1 MVWNNKM
8 KKIVSW
14 LNESSYISPLS
25 PGCRMC
31 AQGSKMVVLIT
42 GLCPA
47 GCFYCPLSLKKQGKD
62 RIFADEW
69 ELKDED
75 DTEKLI
81 QEAEYIRAAGAG
93 ITGGDPLLVWER
105 TRKYITLLKDTFG
118 KEFHVHLY
126 TSGVKNEEHIG
137 ELVSA
142 GLDEIRFHPLP
153 KHWGN
158 MKISSVFNG
167 VKNALD
173 SGVDVAVEIPVIPR
187 MESQIFS
194 LIRWADDV
202 GVKWVNLNELEFS
215 ETNAENLIN
224 KGFTVKDDISAAVKG
239 SQRTAICVLKKVAE
253 KEDLGIGVHYCSS
266 SFKDGIQLR
275 NRITRRA
282 KSVARDYDVISE
294 DGTLIKGVIYSQ
306 SSSLHEVYEILKQEF
321 DVDDKYLFMNTDKGR
336 VEIGVWIL
344 EKIADD
350 LQKRGLQCYMIE
362 EYPTADCLEVER
374 IPLPI

>member
-187 MESQIFS
+187 MESQIFY
-194 LIRWADDV
+194 LI
-202 GVKWVNLNELEFS
+202 
-215 ETNAENLIN
+215 
-224 KGFTVKDDISAAVKG
+224 
-239 SQRTAICVLKKVAE
+239 
-253 KEDLGIGVHYCSS
+253 
-266 SFKDGIQLR
+266 
-275 NRITRRA
+275 
-282 KSVARDYDVISE
+282 
-294 DGTLIKGVIYSQ
+294 

-374 IPLPI
+374 IPFPI